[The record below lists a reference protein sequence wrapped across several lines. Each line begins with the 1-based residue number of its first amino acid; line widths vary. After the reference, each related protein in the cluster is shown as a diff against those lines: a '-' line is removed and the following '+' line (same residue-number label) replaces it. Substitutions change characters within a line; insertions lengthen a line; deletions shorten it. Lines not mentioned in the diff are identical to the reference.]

1 MKRIL
6 TYGTF
11 DLLHYGHIEILRRAK
26 ALGDYLIVAV
36 STDEF
41 NDIKGK
47 KAYHNYETRKKM
59 LEAIRYVDLVIPE
72 NTWEQKIDDVKDY
85 KVDVVVM
92 GSDWADSDKFDYLKD
107 YCEVVYLPRTEGIS
121 TTKIKKDL
129 GLAEP
134 TDDFSKLPEAKIK
147 KLEK

>member
-26 ALGDYLIVAV
+26 AFGDYLIVAV

-59 LEAIRYVDLVIPE
+59 LESIRYVDLVIPE
-72 NTWEQKIDDVKDY
+72 EKWDQKINDVKEY
-85 KVDVVVM
+85 NVDVFVM
-92 GSDWADSDKFDYLKD
+92 GSDWLGKFDFLKD

-121 TTKIKKDL
+121 TTKIKEDL
-129 GLAEP
+129 GLQEP
-134 TDDFSKLPEAKIK
+134 HNGINQIPIPNSKE
-147 KLEK
+147 